1 MYFETFTFGYRVHLR
16 FRDAGKSINLMR
28 SAARTGNPILKGIEV
43 MVVNDW
49 QAHCWRWLRA
59 RFAPAASQGRKLRR
73 QRANPVSV
81 VAAQVEQLESRQL
94 LTVTYHGGALLTAV
108 SAQAVYLGSDWQNTS
123 TLQTQKGQL
132 DQFVSTIVQSPYMDM
147 LTNAGYNVG
156 RGTSTAG
163 AIDNL
168 ALNKTSGITD
178 GQIRADLQAMITA
191 GQVQAPGANNLYV
204 IYVEPGVVINT
215 SFGASNTAFLGYHG
229 AFAGHTA
236 SGAAADI
243 HYAIIAYPGAPNFS
257 ASSQGFASNLD
268 DLTAVSSHEIA
279 EAITDPNVNYKALG
293 WYDDQLNGEIGDLA
307 VGHYATL
314 SGFLVQDMV
323 NQRDQIMT
331 PGMTQ
336 PPPPPPSGPTAP
348 VVTAHAVNS
357 TTANLSWG
365 AVTGIQGYKVFQ
377 VVGSQKVLLGS
388 VSSTVTSVNVTGL
401 AAGSTD
407 TFVIEAYS
415 STTTADSNAVSVTL
429 PAPPP
434 PQSLASP
441 QLSAKATSS
450 TTAQLTW
457 TAVPG
462 AQGYRIFWSNGSQT
476 LYLGYVM
483 SGTTSVKIINLP
495 PGSTSKFQIQAYNG
509 SAVGNSAWVSV
520 TTPAARIADP
530 VTVLAGLA
538 GHHSKHDN
546 GWIVA

>member
-1 MYFETFTFGYRVHLR
+1 
-16 FRDAGKSINLMR
+16 
-28 SAARTGNPILKGIEV
+28 
-43 MVVNDW
+43 
-49 QAHCWRWLRA
+49 
-59 RFAPAASQGRKLRR
+59 
-73 QRANPVSV
+73 V

-94 LTVTYHGGALLTAV
+94 LTVTFHGGALLTSV
-108 SAQAVYLGSDWQNTS
+108 SAQAVYLGSEWQNTS

-132 DQFVSTIVQSPYMDM
+132 DQFVSTIVQSSYMDM
-147 LTNAGYNVG
+147 LANAGYNVG

-178 GQIRADLQAMITA
+178 SQIRADVQAMITA

-236 SGAAADI
+236 GGAAADI

-279 EAITDPNVNYKALG
+279 ESITDPNVNYKALG

-323 NQRDQIMT
+323 NKQDQIIT
-331 PGMTQ
+331 PGTTQ
-336 PPPPPPSGPTAP
+336 PPPPPLGLSTP
-348 VVTAHAVNS
+348 VVTAQAVNS

-365 AVTGIQGYKVFQ
+365 AVTGSQGYKIFQ
-377 VVGSQKVLLGS
+377 IVGSQKVLLGS
-388 VSSTVTSVNVTGL
+388 VSSSATSVNVTGL

-407 TFVIEAYS
+407 SFVVEAYN
-415 STTTADSNAVSVTL
+415 STTTADSSAVSVTL

-441 QLSAKATSS
+441 QLSAKVTSS

-462 AQGYRIFWSNGSQT
+462 AQGYRIFWTNGSQT
-476 LYLGYVM
+476 LVLGSVG
-483 SGTTSVKIINLP
+483 SGTTSAKIINLH
-495 PGSTSKFQIQAYNG
+495 PGSTSKFLIQAFNG
-509 SAVGNSAWVSV
+509 SVVSNSAWVSV
-520 TTPAARIADP
+520 TTPAFRIADP

-546 GWIVA
+546 G

>member
-1 MYFETFTFGYRVHLR
+1 
-16 FRDAGKSINLMR
+16 
-28 SAARTGNPILKGIEV
+28 

-81 VAAQVEQLESRQL
+81 VAAQVEVLESRQL
-94 LTVTYHGGALLTAV
+94 LTVTFHGGALLTSV

-132 DQFVSTIVQSPYMDM
+132 DQFVSTIVQSSYMDM

-156 RGTSTAG
+156 RGTSTSG

-168 ALNKTSGITD
+168 ALNKTSGVTD
-178 GQIRADLQAMITA
+178 SQIRADLQAMITA

-229 AFAGHTA
+229 AFAGHAA

-279 EAITDPNVNYKALG
+279 ESITDPNVNYKALG

-323 NQRDQIMT
+323 NQQDQIIT
-331 PGMTQ
+331 PGSTQ
-336 PPPPPPSGPTAP
+336 PPPPPPSGLTAP

-365 AVTGIQGYKVFQ
+365 AVTGSQGYKVFQ
-377 VVGSQKVLLGS
+377 GQRRQARPHRVPRGHRHQRERLAPGVQPQQVQ
-388 VSSTVTSVNVTGL
+388 VI
-401 AAGSTD
+401 AAGGRRRSRVAVDDEHTARAGPVD
-407 TFVIEAYS
+407 RVEQEAGRGAHRRRDG
-415 STTTADSNAVSVTL
+415 TGDGPAHQEAAGMRAV
-429 PAPPP
+429 
-434 PQSLASP
+434 
-441 QLSAKATSS
+441 
-450 TTAQLTW
+450 
-457 TAVPG
+457 
-462 AQGYRIFWSNGSQT
+462 QGDIVARHGRRDQPTGFGR
-476 LYLGYVM
+476 
-483 SGTTSVKIINLP
+483 
-495 PGSTSKFQIQAYNG
+495 AG
-509 SAVGNSAWVSV
+509 SAHSAG
-520 TTPAARIADP
+520 A
-530 VTVLAGLA
+530 
-538 GHHSKHDN
+538 
-546 GWIVA
+546 